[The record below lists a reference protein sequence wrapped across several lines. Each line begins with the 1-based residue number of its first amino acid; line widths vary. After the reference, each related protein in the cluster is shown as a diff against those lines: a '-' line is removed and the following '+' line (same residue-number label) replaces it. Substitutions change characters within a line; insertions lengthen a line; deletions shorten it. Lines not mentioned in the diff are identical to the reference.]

1 MAQPWYEDN
10 EQYVRPSIQ
19 GVHVELEQHAGP
31 NGIAAVKVYG
41 EKTQPGWG
49 HERFMRNYVRNFF
62 DIDKIT
68 DGDPYALV
76 MRSLRLLVVDIDGKN
91 DGYKEASKLD
101 LPPTLAETSKSG
113 NGHHLFYSYPDEW
126 HEVCCG
132 YAGQPDRIGMWPGI
146 DIKSSG
152 VVYHH
157 PHQLWNNELIRPL
170 SDDVWAQLQKRNVR
184 DSQLRITPSMAKDM
198 NDEDLKFKRDVLL
211 IELSQPRKDG
221 RDTSLWRIGASLLNL
236 GVDETY
242 MAEKILAAGLKWGV
256 PEDTITNK
264 IIPNI
269 ISYAQRG

>member
-1 MAQPWYEDN
+1 MTEPWYMEP
-10 EQYVRPSIQ
+10 EQYVRPSVE
-19 GVHVELEQHAGP
+19 GVHHELEQHAGP
-31 NGIAAVKVYG
+31 NGIAVVRVYG

-49 HERFMRNYVRNFF
+49 TERFMRNYVRNFF
-62 DIDKIT
+62 DVYKIP

-91 DGYKEASKLD
+91 DGYAEAAKLN
-101 LPPTLAETSKSG
+101 LPPTLGETSKSG
-113 NGHHLFYSYPDEW
+113 NGHHLFYGYPDKWDEQY
-126 HEVCCG
+126 G

-157 PHQLWNNELIRPL
+157 PHQLWNNESIATLP
-170 SDDVWAQLQKRNVR
+170 DDVWAKLQQRNIR
-184 DSQLRITPSMAKDM
+184 DAQLRVTPEQAKEM
-198 NDEDLKFKRDVLL
+198 TDEDLKFKRDMLL
-211 IELSQPRKDG
+211 IELSQDRKDG
-221 RDTSLWRIGASLLNL
+221 RDSSLWRIGASLLNL

-256 PEDTITNK
+256 PEDTITSK

-269 ISYAQRG
+269 LSYAQRG

>member
-1 MAQPWYEDN
+1 MAQPWYLEPT
-10 EQYVRPSIQ
+10 QYRCQHLQP
-19 GVHVELEQHAGP
+19 ELEEYAGP
-31 NGIAAVKVYG
+31 NGIAVVKVYG

-49 HERFMRNYVRNFF
+49 SERFMRNYVRNFF
-62 DIDKIT
+62 NIDKIQA
-68 DGDPYALV
+68 GDPYALV

-91 DGYKEASKLD
+91 DGYSEASKLD
-101 LPPTLAETSKSG
+101 LPVTLAETSKSG

-126 HEVCCG
+126 DEHDG
-132 YAGQPDRIGMWPGI
+132 YAAQPDRIGMWAGI

-157 PHQLWNNELIRPL
+157 DHQLWNSEAISPI
-170 SDDVWAQLQKRNVR
+170 SDEVWVQLTKRNSR
-184 DSQLRITPSMAKDM
+184 DSQLRITPSQAAELT
-198 NDEDLKFKRDVLL
+198 DEDLKFKRDVLL
-211 IELSQPRKDG
+211 IELSQDRKDG

-236 GVDETY
+236 GVDEQY

-256 PEDTITNK
+256 PKDTITGK